1 MYITD
6 GSEHAIATLCGDQA
20 DLFDAY
26 GLIEASDE
34 EPIIVLFVSMTV
46 IHCSGLLAFKNTPVT
61 RWHVNVPIL
70 EIADVR
76 ESSKHLPWCIELH
89 SAN

>member
-46 IHCSGLLAFKNTPVT
+46 IHCSGSQVYWPSRIHLLQDGMLMCRF
-61 RWHVNVPIL
+61 
-70 EIADVR
+70 
-76 ESSKHLPWCIELH
+76 
-89 SAN
+89 